1 MVSLCQESLREEVTP
16 YEFLCFI
23 LTQNES
29 VSMDEIKEIMANFS
43 ELDVTKRGLLT
54 QHTVDEWLRPPDGDP
69 MGGWRP
75 ESSTPWPPW
84 PFLKNLGQH
93 F

>member
-1 MVSLCQESLREEVTP
+1 MILVSIAKEFIPFIPFFQESLREEVTP

-29 VSMDEIKEIMANFS
+29 GSMDEIKQIMANFS

-54 QHTVDEWLRPPDGDP
+54 QQTVDEWLRPC
-69 MGGWRP
+69 W
-75 ESSTPWPPW
+75 
-84 PFLKNLGQH
+84 
-93 F
+93 